1 MTSHEP
7 VNILIVDDEPAN
19 LVVLE
24 TVLDDPGYRL
34 VRADS
39 PDQALLALVQEEFAL
54 LILDIRMPGMTGFEL
69 AQMIKERKKT
79 AGVPIIFLTA
89 YYDRD
94 QHVLEG
100 YGTGAVDFLNKPVNP
115 AVLRSKVSV
124 FVELHRQSRALSRAN
139 QELRD
144 LNQTLEQRVAERT
157 EALHRA
163 DRQLREMM
171 GSITDGLLML
181 DREWRFTYANERGAR
196 LMGASPEELDGTC
209 LWQPPARVSEHSA
222 GWYRR
227 AREEGRTLSFD
238 EYFLEPVDKW
248 FQCHCY
254 PSEAGLSIYFLD
266 VTERR
271 EVDVRRERLF
281 AAEQAA
287 REEVERVARAKE
299 AFLASLSHEL
309 RTPLAAILGWTAIL
323 RRPKTDAAMLQR
335 GIEVIARNARAQS
348 QLVSDLLDESRIVSG
363 KLRMNFELLD
373 LNGVA
378 AAAVDNARPAAQN
391 KGVEIALQLAEA
403 PPLEI
408 MGDTARLHQ
417 IVSNLIANAL
427 KFTPAGGRVQVSTAQ
442 EGAVVRLQVCDTG
455 EGIRPEFLPH
465 VFERFSQADGSAARA
480 HGGLGLGLSIAHS
493 LVEQHGGRISAH
505 SPGVGQG
512 TLFTVEFPRA
522 RADART
528 AGPPPAAAVS
538 DAEPW
543 EAAEAAALGIDDVS
557 LQRLRVLL
565 VDDHADVL
573 EVQRRF
579 LEDRGAVVS
588 TANSGEQALESL
600 RQHRF
605 DILLSDLGMPGMD
618 GYRLIELVRGELGLG
633 AEQLPAV
640 AVTAFVRA
648 EDKRNAVESGYQ
660 TVVQKPVNAVS
671 LARTVYGLARRR

>member
-1 MTSHEP
+1 MTMPEP

-115 AVLRSKVSV
+115 AVLRSKVQV

-196 LMGASPEELDGTC
+196 LMGASPEALAGTC
-209 LWQPPARVSEHSA
+209 LWQPPATVSEHSA

-238 EYFLEPVDKW
+238 EYFAAPVDKW

-254 PSEAGLSIYFLD
+254 PSEAGLSVYFLD

-287 REEVERVARAKE
+287 REEVERVSRAKE

-391 KGVEIALQLAEA
+391 KGVEIALQLAEG
-403 PPLEI
+403 PLLEI
-408 MGDTARLHQ
+408 MGDSARLQQ

-427 KFTPAGGRVQVSTAQ
+427 KFTPAGGRVQVATAQ
-442 EGAVVRLQVCDTG
+442 QGSTVRLQVTDTG

-493 LVEQHGGRISAH
+493 LVEQHGGSIGAH

-512 TLFTVEFPRA
+512 TVFTVDFPHA
-522 RADART
+522 RAEGRA
-528 AGPPPAAAVS
+528 ALAPPASAA

-543 EAAEAAALGIDDVS
+543 EANEAAPPGIDDVS

-588 TANSGEQALESL
+588 TANSGEAALASL
-600 RQHRF
+600 REHRF

-618 GYRLIELVRGELGLG
+618 GYRLIELVRGELGLA

-648 EDKRNAVESGYQ
+648 EDKRDAVASGYQ

>member
-1 MTSHEP
+1 MSSAEP

-34 VRADS
+34 VRANS
-39 PDQALLALVQEEFAL
+39 PDQALLALVQHDFAL

-79 AGVPIIFLTA
+79 ATVPIIFLTA

-94 QHVLEG
+94 QHMLEG

-181 DREWRFTYANERGAR
+181 DRDWRFTYANERGAR
-196 LMGASPEELDGTC
+196 LLGANPEALTGSC
-209 LWQPPARVSEHSA
+209 LWQPPAQVSALSA
-222 GWYRR
+222 TSYRR

-238 EYFLEPVDKW
+238 EYFPSPVDKW
-248 FQCHCY
+248 YQCHCY

-271 EVDVRRERLF
+271 EVDMRRERLI

-287 REEVERVARAKE
+287 REEMARAAQAKE
-299 AFLASLSHEL
+299 DFLASLSHEL
-309 RTPLAAILGWTAIL
+309 RTPLAAILGWTALL
-323 RRPKTDAAMLQR
+323 RRPKTDATMLQR
-335 GIEVIARNARAQS
+335 GIEVIERNARVQS

-363 KLRMNFELLD
+363 KLRMNIELLN

-378 AAAVDNARPAAQN
+378 SAAVDNARPSAMQ
-391 KGVEIALQLAEA
+391 KGVDIALELSQSVDLQ
-403 PPLEI
+403 I
-408 MGDTARLHQ
+408 KGDAARLHQ
-417 IVSNLIANAL
+417 IVANLIANAL
-427 KFTPAGGRVQVSTAQ
+427 KFTPPGGRVVVSTAQ
-442 EGAVVRLQVCDTG
+442 EGAVVRLQVSDNG
-455 EGIRPEFLPH
+455 EGIPPGFLPH
-465 VFERFSQADGSAARA
+465 VFERFSQADSSAART
-480 HGGLGLGLSIAHS
+480 HGGLGLGLSIARS
-493 LVEQHGGRISAH
+493 LVELHGGGIRAH
-505 SPGVGQG
+505 SPGSGQG
-512 TLFTVEFPRA
+512 TCFTVEFPVPRA
-522 RADART
+522 TDGAPDE
-528 AGPPPAAAVS
+528 V
-538 DAEPW
+538 
-543 EAAEAAALGIDDVS
+543 AAALSSELANTQRSTTDDVS
-557 LQRLRVLL
+557 LERLQILV

-573 EVQRRF
+573 EVQARF
-579 LEDRGAVVS
+579 LKERGASVL
-588 TANSGEQALESL
+588 TASCGADALEAL
-600 RQHRF
+600 RQHRV

-618 GYRLIELVRGELGLG
+618 GYRLIELVRTELSLN

-640 AVTAFVRA
+640 AVTAFVRT
-648 EDKRNAVESGYQ
+648 EDRRDALESGYQ
-660 TVVQKPVNAVS
+660 AVLQKPVTAGS
-671 LARTVYGLARRR
+671 LARAVHALVRRPQSP